1 MIPIV
6 TDDDII
12 AESVKQMLE
21 IDPNTTEF
29 DLDIL
34 THVNAAFFSLFQ
46 IGVGPDVPFYVDSD
60 TTWGDFVTK
69 VPKPILLDYIF
80 MKTKM
85 VFDPPASSPVID
97 AYKDRI
103 AELEFRMSIYTDNGG
118 GVVDG

>member
-1 MIPIV
+1 
-6 TDDDII
+6 
-12 AESVKQMLE
+12 MLE
-21 IDPNTTEF
+21 IDPDTTEF

-34 THVNAAFFSLFQ
+34 THINAAFFSLFQ
-46 IGVGPDVPFYVDSD
+46 IGVGPDTPFYVDAD
-60 TTWGDFVTK
+60 TVWGDFVTK

-85 VFDPPASSPVID
+85 VFDPPTSSPVID